1 LHSPIFLHS
10 FAFSVG
16 SPRPIE
22 SLWRDGVLSAAAY
35 EDCIGRGITSF
46 CAAERPLAAL
56 SSEATARTLSMAGIA
71 QENVARVDLR
81 AQDCSAF
88 SAAVEVAAERIAN
101 GAAEHVLLVLTG
113 HVPPGAS
120 RYSPELGTVFGDG
133 AAACIVSS
141 KRAGFELIAVES
153 WVRSRQLQPG
163 QASQPTGEQLL
174 QDFQRLRNLLRTS
187 YECAAVAPVDLTA
200 VFGTHGSRIYLEL
213 MAEAADVPYER
224 VYAGAMQEFGHV
236 LACDNLI
243 ALSHFLR
250 NTGPRRDR
258 VFCLIGWSPWSAGVI
273 LLRELATP
281 THP

>member
-1 LHSPIFLHS
+1 LHRPIFLHS

-22 SLWRDGVLSAAAY
+22 SLWQDGVLSADGY
-35 EDCIGRGITSF
+35 EDCIGRGITRF

-56 SSEATARTLSMAGIA
+56 SSEAIARTLSMAGIA
-71 QENVARVDLR
+71 QENVAQVDLR

-88 SAAVEVAAERIAN
+88 SAGVEAAAERIAD

-113 HVPPGAS
+113 HVPAGAS

-133 AAACIVSS
+133 AAACIVSG

-153 WVRSRQLQPG
+153 WVRSRHP
-163 QASQPTGEQLL
+163 QAGQPTGAQLL

-187 YECAAVAPVDLTA
+187 YDCAAVAPTDITA

-281 THP
+281 TYP

>member
-22 SLWRDGVLSAAAY
+22 SLRQDGVLSADAY
-35 EDCIGRGITSF
+35 EDCIGRGIASF

-56 SSEATARTLSMAGIA
+56 SSEAIARTLSMAGIA
-71 QENVARVDLR
+71 REGVARVDLR

-88 SAAVEVAAERIAN
+88 SAGVEIAAERIAN

-113 HVPPGAS
+113 QVPAGAS

-153 WVRSRQLQPG
+153 CVRSGPAQLF
-163 QASQPTGEQLL
+163 

-187 YECAAVAPVDLTA
+187 YECAAVAPADITA

-250 NTGPRRDR
+250 NSGARRDR

-281 THP
+281 TYP

>member
-1 LHSPIFLHS
+1 MPSPIFLHS
-10 FAFSVG
+10 FAFCVG

-22 SLWRDGVLSAAAY
+22 SLWQEGVLSAEAY
-35 EDCIGRGITSF
+35 EDCVDRGITTF
-46 CAAERPLAAL
+46 CAADRPLAAL
-56 SSEATARTLSMAGIA
+56 SSDAIDRTLSMAGIA
-71 QENVARVDLR
+71 RASVAQLELR

-88 SAAVEVAAERIAN
+88 SVGVEAAAERIAN

-113 HVPPGAS
+113 HVPAGAS
-120 RYSPELGTVFGDG
+120 RYSAELGTVFGDG

-141 KRAGFELIAVES
+141 KRAGFELLSVES
-153 WVRSRQLQPG
+153 WVRNGHRQTG
-163 QASQPTGEQLL
+163 QPTGEQLL
-174 QDFQRLRNLLRTS
+174 QDFQRLQNLLRTS
-187 YECAAVAPVDLTA
+187 YESAAVAPADLTA

-250 NTGPRRDR
+250 NTGSGRDR

-281 THP
+281 TSP

>member
-1 LHSPIFLHS
+1 MHRPIFLHS

-22 SLWRDGVLSAAAY
+22 SLRQAGVLSAQAY
-35 EDCIGRGITSF
+35 EDCIGRGITCF

-56 SSEATARTLSMAGIA
+56 SSEAIARTLSMAGLA
-71 QENVARVDLR
+71 RENVAQVDLR

-88 SAAVEVAAERIAN
+88 SAGVEVAAERTAN
-101 GAAEHVLLVLTG
+101 GAVEHVLLVLTG
-113 HVPPGAS
+113 HVPAGAS

-141 KRAGFELIAVES
+141 KRAGFELLSVES
-153 WVRSRQLQPG
+153 WERGPHQQPG
-163 QASQPTGEQLL
+163 QPPQPTGEQLL

-187 YECAAVAPVDLTA
+187 YESAAVAPADITA
-200 VFGTHGSRIYLEL
+200 VFGTHGSQIYLEL
-213 MAEAADVPYER
+213 MAEAAAVPYER
-224 VYAGAMQEFGHV
+224 VYASAMQEFGHV

-243 ALSHFLR
+243 ALSHFLS
-250 NTGPRRDR
+250 NTGPLPDR

-273 LLRELATP
+273 LLREVATP
-281 THP
+281 TYP